1 MFSRYSFLSKF
12 PLSPT
17 SLRDSRR
24 HFTNSSLKYPKRII
38 IARHGESKGNI
49 SANAYVT
56 TPDWLIPL
64 SNTGAA
70 QSRQLGSRLSNL
82 ISSESCYFY
91 TSPYLRTKQ
100 TLSYI
105 LKTLPPSQILG
116 IREEPR
122 LTEQQFGNF
131 QNVNSINSAKNERIK
146 YGRFYYRFPEGES
159 GLDVYNRCSSFVNT
173 LYRDFSDEDVITSD
187 DSNIFIMTHGLTMR
201 LLIMRFFH
209 YNVADFERSENSR
222 NCGVVVLERREDYM
236 ELEERRAKLSRIYD
250 ITRES
255 RKLINFP
262 KVSPGLRRRLRRIEV
277 KNGWGDG
284 WFCEWS

>member
-1 MFSRYSFLSKF
+1 MSVA
-12 PLSPT
+12 PPT
-17 SLRDSRR
+17 STR
-24 HFTNSSLKYPKRII
+24 FPKRII

-49 SANAYVT
+49 SSGAYVT

-64 SNTGAA
+64 SRTGAA
-70 QSRQLGSRLSNL
+70 QSKQLGARLRG
-82 ISSESCYFY
+82 IVQDEDCYFY

-100 TLSYI
+100 TLATVLSGGDFSA
-105 LKTLPPSQILG
+105 SQIVG

-131 QNVNSINSAKNERIK
+131 QNVAEISAAKNTRIK

-173 LYRDFSDEDVITSD
+173 LHRDFEDPDVLRDDDDGNVIM
-187 DSNIFIMTHGLTMR
+187 MTHGLTMR

-209 YNVADFERSENSR
+209 YNVSDFERSENSR
-222 NCGVVVLERREDYM
+222 NCGLVVLERREDWRS
-236 ELEERRAKLSRIYD
+236 LPPASVKLSRVFRM
-250 ITRES
+250 TRES

-262 KVSPGLRRRLRRIEV
+262 KAGHVNYADMVSEVSREGLTSFAEPAEHIKYWTDKTRV
-277 KNGWGDG
+277 KWKTP
-284 WFCEWS
+284 F

>member
-1 MFSRYSFLSKF
+1 
-12 PLSPT
+12 
-17 SLRDSRR
+17 
-24 HFTNSSLKYPKRII
+24 PKRII

-49 SANAYVT
+49 SSSAYVT

-64 SNTGAA
+64 SATGFA
-70 QSRQLGSRLSNL
+70 QSRQLGSRLKNL
-82 ISSESCYFY
+82 ISDEQCYFY

-100 TLSYI
+100 TLATV
-105 LKTLPPSQILG
+105 LKTLPSQQILG

-131 QNVNSINSAKNERIK
+131 QNVQSINSAKNERIK

-173 LYRDFSDEDVITSD
+173 LYRDFEDSDVIREA
-187 DSNIFIMTHGLTMR
+187 DSNVLVMTHGLTMR

-222 NCGVVVLERREDYM
+222 NCGIVVL
-236 ELEERRAKLSRIYD
+236 
-250 ITRES
+250 
-255 RKLINFP
+255 
-262 KVSPGLRRRLRRIEV
+262 
-277 KNGWGDG
+277 
-284 WFCEWS
+284 